1 MDIEDIFKELNEK
14 FDEYHDEARQCL
26 FDGIS
31 DILDTNSSGQD
42 PSAHESRRDRLYS
55 DECEFEWDPSPMHKD
70 SESEDE
76 SISPN
81 TKKKKAKRKVVF
93 TEKEEAILRREKA
106 KVPMTKVK
114 DIARL
119 LNNKTWQDVQYKW
132 KKMNHE
138 KVKSWSVKSPEG
150 EKAKKEASKRMET
163 AAKAGRSCNRN

>member
-26 FDGIS
+26 FDGID

-81 TKKKKAKRKVVF
+81 TKKKIARRKIVCSSEDESISNPPVADRRPPKRKSPL
-93 TEKEEAILRREKA
+93 ELE
-106 KVPMTKVK
+106 
-114 DIARL
+114 
-119 LNNKTWQDVQYKW
+119 
-132 KKMNHE
+132 HE
-138 KVKSWSVKSPEG
+138 PETSRKSPPEQL
-150 EKAKKEASKRMET
+150 AKSKF
-163 AAKAGRSCNRN
+163 RSAICLLPFGCYTLFLIPCTPCLCID